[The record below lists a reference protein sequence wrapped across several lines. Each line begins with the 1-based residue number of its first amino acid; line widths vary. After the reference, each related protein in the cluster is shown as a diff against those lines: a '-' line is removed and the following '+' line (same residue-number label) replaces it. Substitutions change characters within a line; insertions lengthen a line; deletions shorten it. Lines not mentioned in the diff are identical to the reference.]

1 MAPGHH
7 FVTVLALY
15 GSWAWSFCA
24 ALGFHA
30 GTAVTGVQ
38 LGGISGP
45 LVAQHQPLTRQSE
58 KKDTPRLH
66 LHISWAFDKLRP
78 AMSWLQMSPRVR
90 GLEHVSPNDADFMIA
105 QESNAPVYPPSLEE
119 KEELRESRKA
129 CKESYDK
136 AEDEGDIAAAQLLS
150 TACDVLDDSLIA
162 KQESFDQVKKCIDMA
177 AAAERMELGVKP
189 VNMTKA
195 GQWKLLRIK
204 LQSRMQPFEAA
215 TAATA
220 AAAATAL
227 SDSRKRRHAA
237 IADATAATDAA
248 GGVEEL
254 DLVRFFCRY
263 LCTVVSHIGNDAL
276 HFLSVYLSSTI
287 VRLRHALHRTAR
299 KLWTV
304 S

>member
-1 MAPGHH
+1 
-7 FVTVLALY
+7 
-15 GSWAWSFCA
+15 
-24 ALGFHA
+24 
-30 GTAVTGVQ
+30 
-38 LGGISGP
+38 
-45 LVAQHQPLTRQSE
+45 
-58 KKDTPRLH
+58 
-66 LHISWAFDKLRP
+66 
-78 AMSWLQMSPRVR
+78 MSPRVR

-119 KEELRESRKA
+119 KVELRESRKA

-150 TACDVLDDSLIA
+150 TACDVLDDRLIA
-162 KQESFDQVKKCIDMA
+162 KQESFDLVKKCIDMA

-195 GQWKLLRIK
+195 GQWKLLSIK
-204 LQSRMQPFEAA
+204 LQSRLQPFEAA

-227 SDSRKRRHAA
+227 ADSRKRRHAA
-237 IADATAATDAA
+237 IADATAVTAAA

-263 LCTVVSHIGNDAL
+263 LCTLVSHLGTDAL
-276 HFLSVYLSSTI
+276 HFFVFVVVFNNRASASRAAQDGAEAMGDELAAAAHPSARERKAKTYERKSTDPKKDRKKK
-287 VRLRHALHRTAR
+287 VTRTQFDAKIAKR
-299 KLWTV
+299 YMTAC
-304 S
+304 